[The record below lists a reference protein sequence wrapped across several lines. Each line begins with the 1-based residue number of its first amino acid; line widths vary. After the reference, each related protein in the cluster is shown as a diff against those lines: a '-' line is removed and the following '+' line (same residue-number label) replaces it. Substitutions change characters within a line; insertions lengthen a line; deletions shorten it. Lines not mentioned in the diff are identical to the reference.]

1 MIFWRAGLLF
11 LSLWSIAGGAFAVP
25 LLAGAERSLP
35 PVVEDT
41 TQPKRCTV
49 AFLIQDVS
57 TNDLYGVRMEIE
69 SNQDAQAV
77 NGLMPC
83 PRTIPPRM
91 GVRALDACTS
101 RAVEARSCVYA
112 DMSRGF
118 ELEPDARNT
127 AENQSRCNSDKSTHI
142 GVACWRANRLDVC
155 NVACGK
161 SVEDAAAQARER
173 CETKQEKP
181 CPIVGAIPILAP

>member
-1 MIFWRAGLLF
+1 MRSWRHGLMLLLLLANAG
-11 LSLWSIAGGAFAVP
+11 AAFAVP

-41 TQPKRCTV
+41 TKPKRCTV

-57 TNDLYGVRMEIE
+57 TNDLYGVRMEVE
-69 SNQDAQAV
+69 SNEDVQPV
-77 NGLMPC
+77 NGIMPC
-83 PRTIPPRM
+83 PRIIPPRV

-127 AENQSRCNSDKSTHI
+127 AENQSRCNSDRSTHI
-142 GVACWRANRLDVC
+142 GVACWRANRLEVC
-155 NVACGK
+155 NVACGT
-161 SVEDAAAQARER
+161 SAEDAAAQARER

-181 CPIVGAIPILAP
+181 CPITGAMSILTP